1 MFKKQMLIVA
11 VVLSVVSFGEVAHA
25 RGRSSCPGGVCPN
38 AAAPTL
44 AAAET
49 TEQPAVAAAT
59 QPARKLATNMRSLR
73 LRRNG

>member
-1 MFKKQMLIVA
+1 MLKKQLLMVA
-11 VVLSVVSFGEVAHA
+11 VVLAGISFGEVAHA

-44 AAAET
+44 AVAET
-49 TEQPAVAAAT
+49 TEQPAVAAAA
-59 QPARKLATNMRSLR
+59 QPTRKLATNMRSLR